1 MSWQADLEK
10 LLRDQMPYAFPKLD
24 PATGSSERT
33 PIDEEMFK
41 DALGYI
47 TELVLV
53 ERKKA
58 YFAGYASGA
67 EDTVHDVKVILRDL
81 GPSELPEDFTFDK
94 DLSRVG
100 AERAWLKRESD
111 RV

>member
-10 LLRDQMPYAFPKLD
+10 LLRGQMPYAFPKLD

-41 DALGYI
+41 DALGYV
-47 TELVLV
+47 TEFVLI

-58 YFAGYASGA
+58 YFAGYWDGGNDVLA
-67 EDTVHDVKVILRDL
+67 DVHREIPLTIEIDRN
-81 GPSELPEDFTFDK
+81 K